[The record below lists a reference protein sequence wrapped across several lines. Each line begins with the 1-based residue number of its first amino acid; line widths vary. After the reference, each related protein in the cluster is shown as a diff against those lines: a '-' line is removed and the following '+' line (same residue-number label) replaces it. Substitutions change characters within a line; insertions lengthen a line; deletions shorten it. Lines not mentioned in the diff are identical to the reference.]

1 VPRRRAPRNCDR
13 PPRRQYPRF
22 PGDPLK
28 VTGRAIVAMA
38 LGFGA
43 GIDLDA
49 KAKKNEAQEVTLP
62 GLES

>member
-1 VPRRRAPRNCDR
+1 VLRRRAPRNCDR
-13 PPRRQYPRF
+13 PPCRQYPRF

-28 VTGRAIVAMA
+28 ATGRAIVAMA

-49 KAKKNEAQEVTLP
+49 ITAKKTEAQEMRCRA
-62 GLES
+62 S